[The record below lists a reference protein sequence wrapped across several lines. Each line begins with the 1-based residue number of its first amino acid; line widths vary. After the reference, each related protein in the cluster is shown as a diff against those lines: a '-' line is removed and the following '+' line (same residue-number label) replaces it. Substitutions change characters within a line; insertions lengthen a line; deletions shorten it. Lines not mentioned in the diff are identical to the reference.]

1 MELFWP
7 LIDWFNP
14 KAQKHSFVISVLS
27 SHWLILHKKDYY
39 FWPLIFNPMAQ
50 KHSFVISFS
59 FLVGQLLS
67 SSLFSIQNSPPQSLS
82 SPLQSANTHEIKIH
96 ITPIRSSSP
105 PIRMAPSPPWCLLR
119 ESSSVLL
126 LRPPSPWSLVLWF
139 GGEDEGVKGDDV
151 MKKEEEDAAEVAR
164 RWQRKKTRR
173 RRWWYWRTR
182 HGGRS
187 RCGSEKGVLSLRHE
201 ARGGQARRRGSNT

>member
-27 SHWLILHKKDYY
+27 SHWLILHKKDYH

-82 SPLQSANTHEIKIH
+82 SPLQSANTHEIQIH

-105 PIRMAPSPPWCLLR
+105 PIRM
-119 ESSSVLL
+119 VLL
-126 LRPPSPWSLVLWF
+126 LPDAYS
-139 GGEDEGVKGDDV
+139 VKLPLCYSSGRCEASSSGSV
-151 MKKEEEDAAEVAR
+151 AKMKAWKETTSWRRKKKMQR
-164 RWQRKKTRR
+164 RWQRKKTMR
-173 RRWWYWRTR
+173 RRWW
-182 HGGRS
+182 
-187 RCGSEKGVLSLRHE
+187 
-201 ARGGQARRRGSNT
+201 

>member
-50 KHSFVISFS
+50 KHSFVISLFPHWTT
-59 FLVGQLLS
+59 LI
-67 SSLFSIQNSPPQSLS
+67 SSLFSIENSPPQSLS
-82 SPLQSANTHEIKIH
+82 SPLQSANTHYSYTLILSSYPDGSFSSL
-96 ITPIRSSSP
+96 TPT
-105 PIRMAPSPPWCLLR
+105 L
-119 ESSSVLL
+119 
-126 LRPPSPWSLVLWF
+126 WSLVLWF
-139 GGEDEGVKGDDV
+139 SGDDEGVKGDDI
-151 MKKEEEDAAEVAR
+151 MKKEEEDAAEVVR

-173 RRWWYWRTR
+173 RRWW
-182 HGGRS
+182 
-187 RCGSEKGVLSLRHE
+187 
-201 ARGGQARRRGSNT
+201 